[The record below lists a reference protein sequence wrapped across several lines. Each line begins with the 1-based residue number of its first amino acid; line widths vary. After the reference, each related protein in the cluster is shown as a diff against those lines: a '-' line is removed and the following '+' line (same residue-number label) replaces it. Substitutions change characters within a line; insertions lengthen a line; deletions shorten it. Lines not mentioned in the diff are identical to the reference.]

1 MFPACWILSSL
12 MFYLHAAHCGNV
24 LGPAR
29 RSARLQEQR
38 KAKESEEV
46 SSPPSL
52 STEQQAAIHLAQ
64 RIMDKYFKGSFR
76 KETES
81 TKHLRALGN
90 RLGDPSEDPKPLI
103 QDILNTLC
111 GDSISVFEFLESG
124 VAVNIADFL
133 VIDTKVGKGAADID
147 NALKRVRDLVSIGLV
162 NGVDGGF
169 RGLVR
174 KLKHA
179 VEASEKFPVRHVIGR
194 SIRHPG
200 PGCKSGEHVVL
211 ILQDK
216 GAIMNAGFSLFEPR
230 NCRF

>member
-1 MFPACWILSSL
+1 MELK
-12 MFYLHAAHCGNV
+12 HGND

-52 STEQQAAIHLAQ
+52 SSEQQAAINLAQ
-64 RIMDKYFKGSFR
+64 RIMEKYFKGSFR

-90 RLGDPSEDPKPLI
+90 RLVDPSEDPKLLL

-124 VAVNIADFL
+124 VAANLTEYI
-133 VIDTKVGKGAADID
+133 VIDSKAGKGATDIE
-147 NALKRVRDLVSIGLV
+147 NALKKVKDLVAVGLV

-200 PGCKSGEHVVL
+200 PGCKSGELVVL
-211 ILQDK
+211 FTDNEHSKESGILVCVVRK
-216 GAIMNAGFSLFEPR
+216 GKF
-230 NCRF
+230 